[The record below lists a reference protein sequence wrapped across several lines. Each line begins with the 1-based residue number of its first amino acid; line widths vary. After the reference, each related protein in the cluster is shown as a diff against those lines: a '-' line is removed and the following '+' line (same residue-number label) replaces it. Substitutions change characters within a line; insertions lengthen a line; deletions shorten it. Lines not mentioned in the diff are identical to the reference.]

1 MKRPK
6 NQTIGILGGM
16 GPDATSLF
24 FKRIIQYTPV
34 HTDQE
39 HLKIIIYNNP
49 EIPDRTEA
57 IVNNKES
64 PVEKVKEGI
73 KFLEN
78 SIVDFIAIPCVTIHY
93 FFDEIVSS
101 VNIPVLNLVEETA
114 LYIKEKYPDSKK
126 IGILATMGTFK
137 RHIFEKIYHKENFI
151 TIVPNERGQEN
162 LMKSIYGKEG
172 IKAGFI
178 SGYPKDLILKVVD
191 DLIGKGAEVIV
202 GGCTEIPI
210 VIAQDDIKVPFID
223 SLTVL
228 AKAAIRKAGLVP
240 KPI

>member
-1 MKRPK
+1 MRWPK

-24 FKRIIQYTPV
+24 FKRIIQYTPA

-57 IVNNKES
+57 IVNKKES
-64 PVEKVKEGI
+64 PVEKVKEGM

-93 FFDEIVSS
+93 FFNEIVSS

-114 LYIKEKYPDSKK
+114 LYIKENYSDSKK
-126 IGILATMGTFK
+126 IGILATKGTF
-137 RHIFEKIYHKENFI
+137 RGQIFERVYYKENFMTVI
-151 TIVPNERGQEN
+151 PDAKGQES
-162 LMKSIYGKEG
+162 LMESIYGEKG
-172 IKAGFI
+172 IKAGYF
-178 SGYPKDLILKVVD
+178 SGHAKNLIMNVSD
-191 DLIGKGAEVIV
+191 DLIKRGAKIIV
-202 GGCTEIPI
+202 GGCTEIPLAI
-210 VIAQDDIKVPFID
+210 GQDDMKVPFID
-223 SLTVL
+223 SLSVL
-228 AKAAIRKAGLVP
+228 AIAAIRKAGL
-240 KPI
+240 KPNI